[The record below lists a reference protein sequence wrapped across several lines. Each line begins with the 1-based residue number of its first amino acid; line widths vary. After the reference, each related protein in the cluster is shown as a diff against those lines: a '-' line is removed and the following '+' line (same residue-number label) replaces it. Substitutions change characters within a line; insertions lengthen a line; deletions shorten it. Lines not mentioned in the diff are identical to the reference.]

1 MSVIAVVAFLLAP
14 VTDPEIL
21 RQLNAPPPCKN
32 GAAECEPWER
42 DWPEQKPN
50 PFDRFDPPPERLG
63 PGPHTLVIS
72 DGNAMTRID
81 YRSGA
86 ACQRARDKVRLQTD
100 ARLTNRNPNI
110 IYGPPKVTAFCVP
123 R

>member
-1 MSVIAVVAFLLAP
+1 VILAVVALAAQ
-14 VTDPEIL
+14 TI
-21 RQLNAPPPCKN
+21 PPPPP
-32 GAAECEPWER
+32 GYVL
-42 DWPEQKPN
+42 
-50 PFDRFDPPPERLG
+50 DRPPVERLG

-81 YRSGA
+81 YKSGV

-100 ARLTNRNPNI
+100 SRLTNTNPYV
-110 IYGPPKVTAFCVP
+110 IYGTPKVSAFCVP